1 MKIKYYLIILV
12 LFCFCQTSQAQIALD
27 TIFITN
33 KRDTE
38 NFIGI
43 RYYYY
48 PNLETYFDT
57 RKAVYIHKVNGSWI
71 TSELLTI
78 SRGYSLKNGFY
89 VMIKGY
95 TGDEPYTFI
104 ELHKQ
109 KYPADYSSR
118 RKPKTIASLN

>member
-1 MKIKYYLIILV
+1 MKIKYCLIVLT
-12 LFCFCQTSQAQIALD
+12 LFCISQTSQAQIALD
-27 TIFITN
+27 TIYVSN
-33 KRDTE
+33 KKTTE
-38 NFIGI
+38 DFIGI

-57 RKAVYIHKVNGSWI
+57 KRALYIHKENGSWI

-78 SRGYSLKNGFY
+78 SRGYSSRNGFY

-95 TGDEPYTFI
+95 TGDEPYTLF

-109 KYPADYSSR
+109 KYPADYSTR
-118 RKPKTIASLN
+118 RKPKNIASLN